1 MPKSQL
7 CDNLPVSDAEFE
19 AAWTDL
25 SAFEYLNS
33 SYISTAEGL
42 LSALREACTNA
53 AASGVKLCG
62 PFQLDALIDE
72 ECEIPPALVETAM
85 TRICE
90 QKGGGWALLPEKATT
105 VVGHWVL
112 EEWHVSGKAD
122 MLYVSFMS
130 KWKAAVPQE
139 CKLMCKLDVLKV
151 YFLF

>member
-1 MPKSQL
+1 VPKSQL

-90 QKGGGWALLPEKATT
+90 QKGGGWALLPERPRLSLAI
-105 VVGHWVL
+105 G
-112 EEWHVSGKAD
+112 WHVSGKAD

>member
-105 VVGHWVL
+105 VVGHWVAC
-112 EEWHVSGKAD
+112 EWQGGYALCLVHVEVEGRS
-122 MLYVSFMS
+122 
-130 KWKAAVPQE
+130 AAGV
-139 CKLMCKLDVLKV
+139 
-151 YFLF
+151 